1 MTTSSRPGASTE
13 GAPLLATRF
22 RDETG
27 DVPRRLTARFT
38 PLHAVACA
46 VAALG
51 FLCVFAGDRL
61 GGVAGARSSTQR
73 LSRTPERPNA
83 PALSSEFVERLNA
96 RPGRSWTAR
105 VPKGMESATHADL
118 ARLSGGRLS
127 AAPKDASVWR
137 ASAFASEEDGDAT
150 PEGVRVR
157 GGPRA
162 RGESALGAV
171 VHTFGLSGRLGGF
184 IEDFLGSA
192 GARGAR
198 APFAPAEHGLPE
210 TFDTRE
216 RWPRCAALIGRG
228 RDQGNCGSCWAMAP
242 AEVMSDRLCIQTNG
256 VIARELS
263 PFQLLACARG
273 YGAAGCD
280 GGESSAA
287 YEYAKQTGVVTG
299 GAFGDH
305 ETCAPYPFEAC
316 DHPCSVLPTPQ
327 CPATCVAETKEG
339 SESGDA
345 KSGDDVAAAALGAEN
360 AKNAKNEKAKAAAI
374 TSCPTF
380 DYACIAREL
389 YENGPVSTYA
399 GDIYEEFYAYS
410 DGVFRE
416 SEDANLRGRNHGG
429 HVMKIIGWGRDEASG
444 EYYWTVV
451 NSWLNWGQDG
461 VGKIAVGQVGI
472 GAGVE
477 AAVMEVPASAV
488 RTSAVTEPPPATG
501 ARDKR
506 VSGATRFF

>member
-1 MTTSSRPGASTE
+1 M
-13 GAPLLATRF
+13 
-22 RDETG
+22 
-27 DVPRRLTARFT
+27 
-38 PLHAVACA
+38 HAVACA

-61 GGVAGARSSTQR
+61 GGVANARSSTQR

-83 PALSSEFVERLNA
+83 PALSSEFVDRLNA

-118 ARLSGGRLS
+118 ARLSGGRPPS
-127 AAPKDASVWR
+127 RPKDASVWR
-137 ASAFASEEDGDAT
+137 ASAFASTTRAAERHDDALDVRGDAPVDKKT
-150 PEGVRVR
+150 TRV
-157 GGPRA
+157 
-162 RGESALGAV
+162 ESALGAV
-171 VHTFGLSGRLGGF
+171 VRTFGLSGRLGGF
-184 IEDFLGSA
+184 IEDFLGSSSVLA
-192 GARGAR
+192 SPA
-198 APFAPAEHGLPE
+198 APFRPAEHGLPDA
-210 TFDTRE
+210 FDARE
-216 RWPRCAALIGRG
+216 KWPKCASLIGRG

-256 VIARELS
+256 AIARELS

-316 DHPCSVLPTPQ
+316 DHPCSVFPTPQ
-327 CPATCVAETKEG
+327 CRATCVAETKEP
-339 SESGDA
+339 STSGDA
-345 KSGDDVAAAALGAEN
+345 KSGDDVAAAALGDFPELGDRRGEGN
-360 AKNAKNEKAKAAAI
+360 DAKNVKAKAAAI

-501 ARDKR
+501 ARDGR
-506 VSGATRFF
+506 EGATRFF